1 MIERSVDGLIQL
13 FKTKKVV
20 TFADLQSALGKA
32 SRATT
37 FRYLKR
43 VKYLRSYNHNARY
56 YTHRDPG
63 MFDRFGLYSVGD
75 IHFSCDRTLGD
86 TLKRLVRE
94 SEAGWT
100 QRELQELLRVRVQVL
115 LLEAVRQQEIRREQV
130 AGLYLYLHIDRAI
143 GQRQLQQRQ
152 ARMVLAQSPDTSQ
165 VRVDDP
171 IIIQVLLSLVRHPGS
186 SPAEVVRRLRGH
198 SPPIR
203 LPEVVEV
210 FNRYDLADIAK
221 KGGTTNC

>member
-1 MIERSVDGLIQL
+1 MVERSPEALLQL

-20 TFADLQSALGKA
+20 TFADLQAALGEA

-56 YTHRDPG
+56 YTHRAPG

-75 IHFSCDRTLGD
+75 IHFSRDRTLGD

-152 ARMVLAQSPDTSQ
+152 ARMAMAPSPDAQQ
-165 VRVDDP
+165 VRVDDQ
-171 IIIQVLLSLVRHPGS
+171 IIIQVLLSLIRHPGS
-186 SPAEVVRRLRGH
+186 SPAEVGRRLRGH
-198 SPPIR
+198 APPIR
-203 LPEVVEV
+203 LPQVVEV

-221 KGGTTNC
+221 KGGATNC